1 MRDKVALNLPV
12 VMTKRTNKKL
22 AQDNPFFSI
31 SVEEEGGL
39 AGECRVCQARAVL
52 THHTW
57 HTLNFFLLAY
67 FKNLSLPCSCT
78 SNYQTLC
85 QAKFLFAN
93 YTVMEAH
100 YRGQHS
106 QEIRVHA
113 FPLYYEINYR

>member
-57 HTLNFFLLAY
+57 HTLKFFLLAY
-67 FKNLSLPCSCT
+67 LQESVSHMFLYLQLSNTLP
-78 SNYQTLC
+78 
-85 QAKFLFAN
+85 
-93 YTVMEAH
+93 
-100 YRGQHS
+100 G
-106 QEIRVHA
+106 
-113 FPLYYEINYR
+113 

>member
-39 AGECRVCQARAVL
+39 AGECRVCQARAVR

-57 HTLNFFLLAY
+57 HTLDFFLLIY
-67 FKNLSLPCSCT
+67 LQLFVPHMFLYLQL
-78 SNYQTLC
+78 SNYFPRLSSSLQTP
-85 QAKFLFAN
+85 Q
-93 YTVMEAH
+93 
-100 YRGQHS
+100 
-106 QEIRVHA
+106 
-113 FPLYYEINYR
+113 

>member
-52 THHTW
+52 THHIW

-67 FKNLSLPCSCT
+67 LQEFVPPTFLYLQLS
-78 SNYQTLC
+78 N
-85 QAKFLFAN
+85 
-93 YTVMEAH
+93 
-100 YRGQHS
+100 
-106 QEIRVHA
+106 I
-113 FPLYYEINYR
+113 FPG

>member
-57 HTLNFFLLAY
+57 HTLNFFLLTY
-67 FKNLSLPCSCT
+67 LQEFVPYMILYLQLSNTLP
-78 SNYQTLC
+78 
-85 QAKFLFAN
+85 
-93 YTVMEAH
+93 
-100 YRGQHS
+100 G
-106 QEIRVHA
+106 
-113 FPLYYEINYR
+113 

>member
-57 HTLNFFLLAY
+57 HNLNFFLLAY
-67 FKNLSLPCSCT
+67 LQEFVPYMILYLQLSNTLP
-78 SNYQTLC
+78 
-85 QAKFLFAN
+85 
-93 YTVMEAH
+93 
-100 YRGQHS
+100 G
-106 QEIRVHA
+106 
-113 FPLYYEINYR
+113 

>member
-52 THHTW
+52 THQAW
-57 HTLNFFLLAY
+57 HTLNFVLLTYLLEFVPHMFLYLH
-67 FKNLSLPCSCT
+67 LSNT
-78 SNYQTLC
+78 
-85 QAKFLFAN
+85 
-93 YTVMEAH
+93 
-100 YRGQHS
+100 
-106 QEIRVHA
+106 
-113 FPLYYEINYR
+113 FPG